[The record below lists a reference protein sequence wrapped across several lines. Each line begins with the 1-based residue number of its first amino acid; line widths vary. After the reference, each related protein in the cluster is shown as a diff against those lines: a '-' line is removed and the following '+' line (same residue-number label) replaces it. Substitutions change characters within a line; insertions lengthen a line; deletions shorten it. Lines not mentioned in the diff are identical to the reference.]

1 VFIGVSKMR
10 WTLGVLTAVIILCT
24 ATSVVLAADS
34 NAKQQAMQMQG
45 KQFLDIAAEQ
55 YNRGLNEDAKATVR
69 KAEPYKSYLS
79 ASDQS
84 RLEQLV
90 KSLGLNTAAPV
101 TQPVAEN
108 IPAELMTQARTLAA
122 QGNIAGA
129 KEKYL
134 QAKQTGKLT
143 AEEAAAVDAELAAL
157 DQAAQN
163 PQAPVQQPGV
173 NNQYIQYVPVDTN
186 ATQKPVAPTTPAQP
200 APEANT
206 PGVVMQPI
214 EPITSVPAE
223 ANAQQPAAISPVE
236 PQQTTPPTEDQVKEN
251 YIETVQQKQR
261 IQQSYTKAVV
271 NEAVAKAKDYSAKE
285 EFPAAKEEISRAK
298 SVVEKNKMLLGDE
311 DYKQYTATLEQLTT
325 DIDNRQAEIEKQ
337 NAEKSRAE
345 AQASQEKL
353 RAQQAADKQKRIND
367 LLDRANE
374 YQEQQRYEEALAQV
388 DTLLAIDPTNRE
400 GAIRKQML
408 HDIINLR
415 TQLEIKKEIGQQE
428 EVVLTDVQRSMI
440 PHAELMTYPRNW
452 QDISA
457 KRKSTLI
464 TGISQADQDVYNQLQ
479 VQADLSALTPETPFN
494 EAIEIIKNSVTP
506 PLKIVV
512 LWKDLADNAYIEQDT
527 PIGMHGFAGMPIGEA
542 LRTLLTAISGGV
554 ANIDYTVK
562 EGIITIATKE
572 SLPASKLVTQVYT
585 VNEIIGAGADFEPI
599 EMQSGGGGG
608 EGEIQVQS
616 SSSGTQDS
624 ESLREENSDE
634 IVTIIQETIAPESW
648 LINGGEGTVTRT
660 ANDYR
665 LIISQTPQ
673 IHLQIQKLLDDLRAS
688 KGEQVSIEARFLFV
702 TENFLEDIGVDTD
715 FLIKTGNSFTDD
727 IAILQD
733 SAAFTQAV
741 ATGVPGSIGGAAT
754 GANIGAPVSGGVG
767 RIGLSLFND
776 DLQLSFLIRATQAHR
791 DAKVLTAPRLTVIS
805 GERANINLQKSAA
818 YISDYEFED
827 ITAAGEGQATRVIA
841 NPTSEYAVGGV
852 TLNITPIISDDKKY
866 VNLLIITQYQQFNLD
881 TLFPVFADTTGEKFF
896 ETLPTYETSLVQTHV
911 NVPDGGTLL
920 IGGQKLG
927 AEINREAGV
936 PGASKVPVIGR
947 LFSNRSKVKDQ
958 EVLLILVKP
967 SIIIKAEAEE
977 EFFAP
982 LKER

>member
-1 VFIGVSKMR
+1 MR

-24 ATSVVLAADS
+24 ATSVVLAAE
-34 NAKQQAMQMQG
+34 NAPAKQQAMQMQG
-45 KQFLDIAAEQ
+45 KQFLDIAVEQ

-69 KAEPYKSYLS
+69 KTQAYKSYLS

-84 RLEQLV
+84 KLDQLA
-90 KSLGLNTAAPV
+90 KSLGIDGSAPV
-101 TQPVAEN
+101 NQTVAEN

-122 QGNIAGA
+122 QGNIAAA
-129 KEKYL
+129 KDKYL

-143 AEEAAAVDAELAAL
+143 AEETAAVDAEIAAL
-157 DQAAQN
+157 DQASKN

-186 ATQKPVAPTTPAQP
+186 ANQTPVAPKA
-200 APEANT
+200 APEANAQAE
-206 PGVVMQPI
+206 GVVIMPI
-214 EPITSVPAE
+214 EPITQVPAE
-223 ANAQQPAAISPVE
+223 ANTQSVVATPVE
-236 PQQTTPPTEDQVKEN
+236 SQPTVPPTEDQVKEN
-251 YIETVQQKQR
+251 YIETVKQKQR
-261 IQQSYTKAVV
+261 VQQSYTKAVV
-271 NEAVAKAKDYSAKE
+271 NEAVAKAKEYSAKD

-298 SVVEKNKMLLGDE
+298 AVVENNKMLLGDE
-311 DYKQYTATLEQLTT
+311 DYKQYTTTLEQLTA
-325 DIDNRQAEIEKQ
+325 DIDNRQSEIERQ
-337 NAEKSRAE
+337 SAETSRAE

-353 RAQQAADKQKRIND
+353 RAQQAADKQKRIED
-367 LLDRANE
+367 LLARANE
-374 YQEQQRYEEALAQV
+374 YQEQQRYEEALAQI
-388 DTLLAIDPTNRE
+388 DTLMAIEPTNRE

-415 TQLEIKKEIGQQE
+415 TQLAIKKEIGQAE
-428 EVVLTDVQRSMI
+428 EAAFTDVQRSMI

-457 KRKSTLI
+457 KRKSTMI
-464 TGISQADQDVYNQLQ
+464 TGISQVDQDVYNQLQ
-479 VQADLSALTPETPFN
+479 SQADLSALTPETPFN
-494 EAIEIIKNSVTP
+494 EAIEIIKNSVSP

-562 EGIITIATKE
+562 EGIITVATKE

-585 VNEIIGAGADFEPI
+585 INEIIGAGADFEPI
-599 EMQSGGGGG
+599 QMQSGGGGG
-608 EGEIQVQS
+608 DGEIQVQS
-616 SSSGTQDS
+616 TTSGTQDS
-624 ESLREENSDE
+624 ESLRTENSDE

-702 TENFLEDIGVDTD
+702 TENFLEDIGIDTN
-715 FLIKTGNSFTDD
+715 FLIKTGGSFSDD
-727 IAILQD
+727 IGILQD
-733 SAAFTQAV
+733 SSSFTQAS
-741 ATGVPGSIGGAAT
+741 ATGVPGSIGGAAN
-754 GANIGAPVSGGVG
+754 GANIGAALPGGGLG
-767 RIGLSLFND
+767 RLGLSLFND

-827 ITAAGEGQATRVIA
+827 ITSSGDDQPTRVIA
-841 NPTSEYAVGGV
+841 NPESEYAVGGV

-866 VNLLIITQYQQFNLD
+866 VNLLIVTQYQQFNLD
-881 TLFPVFADTTGEKFF
+881 TLFPVFSDTTGEKFF
-896 ETLPTYETSLVQTHV
+896 QTLPTYETSLVQTHV

-936 PGASKVPVIGR
+936 PGASKVPIIGR

-967 SIIIKAEAEE
+967 TIIIKAEAEE

-982 LKER
+982 LRER